1 MANVANLPRF
11 FIENDDFYGRGPE
24 DKVTS
29 EKVGVNPGGGGQGQF
44 MVQRE
49 NVVPWDPSVIWKED
63 EVAQVITDKAV
74 EYIESSTGSDNPPF
88 FLYFAHNIPHG
99 PITPSDKFEGGS
111 QCGPYGDFIQ
121 ELDTQVGEVMAAVE
135 KARENRE
142 TIVIFTSD
150 NGGVAVGAESDDPP
164 SGPAGVAR
172 EMGHLQCGHMRGGKW
187 SIYEGGFR
195 VPFIVNWP
203 GHVEAGQVSDKLI
216 SLQDLFATMADF
228 LNVEYGRDSGE
239 DSFSFWPQVIE
250 GTQAPAARDHVIVQS
265 PLGVRAILRDGW
277 KYIRPWQAPNPIPE
291 SKKAFLSREVANP
304 QNYEQL
310 YHLGSDFDESSSRLA
325 EFPGIAAQLKEELK
339 LAEESGRT
347 AR

>member
-1 MANVANLPRF
+1 
-11 FIENDDFYGRGPE
+11 
-24 DKVTS
+24 
-29 EKVGVNPGGGGQGQF
+29 
-44 MVQRE
+44 
-49 NVVPWDPSVIWKED
+49 
-63 EVAQVITDKAV
+63 
-74 EYIESSTGSDNPPF
+74 
-88 FLYFAHNIPHG
+88 
-99 PITPSDKFEGGS
+99 
-111 QCGPYGDFIQ
+111 
-121 ELDTQVGEVMAAVE
+121 
-135 KARENRE
+135 
-142 TIVIFTSD
+142 
-150 NGGVAVGAESDDPP
+150 
-164 SGPAGVAR
+164 
-172 EMGHLQCGHMRGGKW
+172 MGHLQCGHMRGGKW

-239 DSFSFWPQVIE
+239 DSFSFWRQVIE

-277 KYIRPWQAPNPIPE
+277 KYMRPWQVPNPIPE